1 MSPERPDS
9 KSKGKER
16 SKGGNS
22 VERKSLQEVSIAF
35 GENLA
40 KIYVVATQQ
49 KGWQEC
55 KKLIS
60 DNVDDR

>member
-16 SKGGNS
+16 SKSGNS

-35 GENLA
+35 GANLA